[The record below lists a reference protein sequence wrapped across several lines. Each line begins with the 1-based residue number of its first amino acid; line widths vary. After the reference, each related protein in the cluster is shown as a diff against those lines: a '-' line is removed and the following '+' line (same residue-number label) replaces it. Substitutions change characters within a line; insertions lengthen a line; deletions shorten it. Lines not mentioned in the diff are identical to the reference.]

1 MEKEQMPAKQAKL
14 NAILDAATSLLVE
27 KPTASLNEIA
37 ARAGIGIATLHRY
50 VESREQLMLHLG
62 FRAMDVLREAFES
75 VEKEAYAAERYIP
88 RLIETLIPLG
98 DRIYFLARD
107 ATVDNNPDME
117 HTYRDIRQPVLEKI
131 ELLQQQRVLRQ
142 DCDAEWVWS
151 VTESVLF
158 LAWERMAGG
167 HLTAR
172 SAAALVEGT
181 VRRGFGVGER
191 QS

>member
-1 MEKEQMPAKQAKL
+1 MPAKQAKL

-37 ARAGIGIATLHRY
+37 VRAGIGIATLHRY

-62 FRAMDVLREAFES
+62 FRAMDVLREGVES
-75 VEKEAYAAERYIP
+75 VETDAVNLERYIP

-98 DRIYFLARD
+98 DRIYFLTRD
-107 ATVDNNPDME
+107 ATIDSNPDME
-117 HTYRDIRQPVLEKI
+117 HTYRDIREPVLEKI
-131 ELLQQQRVLRQ
+131 AKLQQQRILRQ
-142 DCDAEWVWS
+142 DCDAEWIWS

-167 HLTAR
+167 QLTPS
-172 SAAALVEGT
+172 SAAELVEGT

-191 QS
+191 Q

>member
-37 ARAGIGIATLHRY
+37 TRAGIGIATLHRY

-75 VEKEAYAAERYIP
+75 AEKDAVDPERYIP

-98 DRIYFLARD
+98 DRIYFLTRD
-107 ATVDNNPDME
+107 ATIDRNPDME
-117 HTYRDIRQPVLEKI
+117 HTYRDIRGPVLEKI
-131 ELLQQQRVLRQ
+131 AKLQQKQLLRQ
-142 DCDAEWVWS
+142 DCDAEWIWS

-167 HLTAR
+167 HLTSR

-181 VRRGFGVGER
+181 IRRGFGVGER

>member
-37 ARAGIGIATLHRY
+37 TRAGIGIATLHRY
-50 VESREQLMLHLG
+50 IESREQLMLHLG
-62 FRAMDVLREAFES
+62 FRAMDVLRKAFES
-75 VEKEAYAAERYIP
+75 VEKDAVNLERYIP

-98 DRIYFLARD
+98 DRIYFLTRD
-107 ATVDNNPDME
+107 ATIGGNPDME

-131 ELLQQQRVLRQ
+131 EQLQQQRILRQ
-142 DCDAEWVWS
+142 DCDAEWIWS

-167 HLTAR
+167 NLTP
-172 SAAALVEGT
+172 SEAAALVEST
-181 VRRGFGVGER
+181 VRRGFGAGER

>member
-1 MEKEQMPAKQAKL
+1 MDKEQMPAKQAKL

-62 FRAMDVLREAFES
+62 FRAMDVLREAFDS
-75 VEKEAYAAERYIP
+75 AEKETVDPERYIP

-98 DRIYFLARD
+98 DRICFLTRD
-107 ATVDNNPDME
+107 ATIDSNPDME
-117 HTYRDIRQPVLEKI
+117 HAYRDIRGPVLEKI
-131 ELLQQQRVLRQ
+131 AKLQQKRILRQ
-142 DCDAEWVWS
+142 DCDAEWIWS

-167 HLTAR
+167 HLTSR
-172 SAAALVEGT
+172 SAAELVEGT
-181 VRRGFGVGER
+181 IRRGFGID
-191 QS
+191 

>member
-1 MEKEQMPAKQAKL
+1 MEKEQVPAKQAKL

-37 ARAGIGIATLHRY
+37 VRAGIGIATLHRY

-62 FRAMDVLREAFES
+62 FRAMDVLREGVES
-75 VEKEAYAAERYIP
+75 VETDAVNLERYIP

-98 DRIYFLARD
+98 DRIYFLTRD
-107 ATVDNNPDME
+107 ATIDSNPDME
-117 HTYRDIRQPVLEKI
+117 HTYRDIRKPVLEKI
-131 ELLQQQRVLRQ
+131 AKLQQQRILRQ
-142 DCDAEWVWS
+142 DCDAEWIWS

-167 HLTAR
+167 QLTPS
-172 SAAALVEGT
+172 SAAELVEGT

-191 QS
+191 Q

>member
-1 MEKEQMPAKQAKL
+1 MEKEQVPAKQAKL

-37 ARAGIGIATLHRY
+37 VRAGIGIATLHRY

-62 FRAMDVLREAFES
+62 FRAMDVLREGVES
-75 VEKEAYAAERYIP
+75 VETDAVNLERYIP
-88 RLIETLIPLG
+88 QLIETLIPLG
-98 DRIYFLARD
+98 DRIYFLTRD
-107 ATVDNNPDME
+107 ATIDSNPDME
-117 HTYRDIRQPVLEKI
+117 HTYRDIREPVLEKI
-131 ELLQQQRVLRQ
+131 AKLQQQRILRQ
-142 DCDAEWVWS
+142 DCDAEWIWS

-167 HLTAR
+167 QLTPS
-172 SAAALVEGT
+172 SAAELVEGT

-191 QS
+191 Q

>member
-1 MEKEQMPAKQAKL
+1 MPAKQAKL

-37 ARAGIGIATLHRY
+37 TRAGIGIATLHRY
-50 VESREQLMLHLG
+50 IESREQLMLHLG
-62 FRAMDVLREAFES
+62 FRAMDVLRKAFES
-75 VEKEAYAAERYIP
+75 VEKDAVNLERYIP

-98 DRIYFLARD
+98 DRIYFLTRD
-107 ATVDNNPDME
+107 ATIGGNPDME

-131 ELLQQQRVLRQ
+131 EQLQQQRILRQ
-142 DCDAEWVWS
+142 DCDAEWIWS

-167 HLTAR
+167 NLTP
-172 SAAALVEGT
+172 SEAAALVEST
-181 VRRGFGVGER
+181 VRRGFGAGER

>member
-27 KPTASLNEIA
+27 RPTASLNEIA
-37 ARAGIGIATLHRY
+37 TRAGIGIATLHRY
-50 VESREQLMLHLG
+50 IESREQLMLHLG
-62 FRAMDVLREAFES
+62 FRAMDVLRKAFES
-75 VEKEAYAAERYIP
+75 VEKDAVNPERYIP

-98 DRIYFLARD
+98 DRIYFLTRD
-107 ATVDNNPDME
+107 ATIDGNPDME

-131 ELLQQQRVLRQ
+131 ELLQQQRILRQ
-142 DCDAEWVWS
+142 DCDAEWIWS

-167 HLTAR
+167 NLTP
-172 SAAALVEGT
+172 SEAAALVEST
-181 VRRGFGVGER
+181 VRRGFGAGER